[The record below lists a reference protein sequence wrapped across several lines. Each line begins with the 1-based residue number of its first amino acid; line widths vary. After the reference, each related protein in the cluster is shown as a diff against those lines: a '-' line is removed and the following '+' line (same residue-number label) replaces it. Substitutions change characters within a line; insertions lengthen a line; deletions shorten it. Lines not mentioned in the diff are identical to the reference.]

1 LSRVE
6 RALRSSTL
14 VWIASLLSATL
25 VAGQQRSESPPSQ
38 SPPGAPAPASVV
50 AEIRLALNDAVRRV
64 EAMDEPGVLAH
75 VSEQYRTGPM
85 TKALLREQLRTL
97 FAVHDQIKASVRIDE
112 VRIVGEHAWIYSTGE
127 VTGRLRWVG
136 SSVPVLAWERE
147 LEVAR
152 REAGR
157 WRLFGYQQ

>member
-1 LSRVE
+1 MRKYAP
-6 RALRSSTL
+6 RAMVLIVYL
-14 VWIASLLSATL
+14 VSVTM
-25 VAGQQRSESPPSQ
+25 VAGQERSDPPASQRPA
-38 SPPGAPAPASVV
+38 GAPAPASVV
-50 AEIRLALNDAVRRV
+50 AEIRQALDDAIRRV
-64 EAMDEPGVLAH
+64 EAMDEPGVLGH
-75 VSEQYRTGPM
+75 VSEQYQTGPL
-85 TKALLREQLRTL
+85 TKAVLREQVRAL

-112 VRIVGEHAWIYSTGE
+112 VRIVGDHAWVYSTGE

-136 SSVPVLAWERE
+136 SFVPVLGWERE

>member
-1 LSRVE
+1 
-6 RALRSSTL
+6 
-14 VWIASLLSATL
+14 
-25 VAGQQRSESPPSQ
+25 
-38 SPPGAPAPASVV
+38 
-50 AEIRLALNDAVRRV
+50 
-64 EAMDEPGVLAH
+64 MDEPGVLAH
-75 VSEQYRTGPM
+75 VSEQYRTGPI
-85 TKALLREQLRTL
+85 TKAVLREQLRTL
-97 FAVHDQIKASVRIDE
+97 FTVHDQIKASVRIDE

-127 VTGRLRWVG
+127 VTGRLRLVG